1 MSVPRYWRNIP
12 LYYRLEGVKCRTCGR
27 VFFPPRSTC
36 PKCGSSSLEQYTLP
50 RRGRVLSFSVVRKP
64 PRGFEYATPYVI
76 ALIELED
83 GSSILSQLTD
93 CSPEEVEIGM
103 PVEAVFRK
111 VREDGETGIIMYGL
125 KFRPV
130 LSGEK

>member
-1 MSVPRYWRNIP
+1 
-12 LYYRLEGVKCRTCGR
+12 
-27 VFFPPRSTC
+27 
-36 PKCGSSSLEQYTLP
+36 
-50 RRGRVLSFSVVRKP
+50 
-64 PRGFEYATPYVI
+64 
-76 ALIELED
+76 D